1 MDNPV
6 DDMEDSRPC
15 FAEEIC
21 LNTEAFS
28 RLQNKNR
35 LTEMA
40 LGRYS
45 CRHEQIPAT
54 ADYVRK
60 IDLSNFQVA
69 TNETAR
75 DINRRIVLNL
85 IRRHQ
90 PLSRA
95 DISRRTGLQRSTVS
109 AITEQLIAQRWVTE
123 GAVGNAPRGRKP
135 TFLHLN
141 GQRAGIIGVNIRP
154 LNTAIALAGLD
165 MQFLSQESMPTGSDP
180 NRFIAELSRRIT
192 EIVKVHPEMVFE
204 GIGISVP
211 GRVNLTSQKLVFAP
225 NLGWAGIDLKTALE
239 KATGLSVDLENAAN
253 VCALAELW
261 SGRHGEGVR
270 HLVAVT
276 VSEGIGVGLI
286 LNGQLFQGPTGL
298 AGEFGHIT
306 IRDDGPSCRCGNRGC
321 WEVWASNT
329 AAVRFYSST
338 ASHCDLP
345 SSAPRFEDLLRLSEQ
360 GDLKAGEAL
369 DKMAHYIG
377 LGLAMLVT
385 GLAPDVIVLF
395 GEFTEAW
402 ARMKPAI
409 QNVLNERQPTHAST
423 VIMPT
428 DPSTHPRL
436 RGTIAL
442 VLQKHFGL
450 PALA

>member
-1 MDNPV
+1 
-6 DDMEDSRPC
+6 
-15 FAEEIC
+15 
-21 LNTEAFS
+21 
-28 RLQNKNR
+28 
-35 LTEMA
+35 
-40 LGRYS
+40 
-45 CRHEQIPAT
+45 
-54 ADYVRK
+54 VRK

-69 TNETAR
+69 TSEIAR

-85 IRRHQ
+85 IRKHQ

-95 DISRRTGLQRSTVS
+95 DLSRRSGLQRSTVS

-154 LNTAIALAGLD
+154 LHTTIALAGLD
-165 MQFLSQESMPTGSDP
+165 MEFLSQESIPTGTEP
-180 NRFIAELSRRIT
+180 NRFITELSRRIA
-192 EIVKVHPEMVFE
+192 EIIKVHPEMDFE
-204 GIGISVP
+204 GIGVAVP
-211 GRVNLTSQKLVFAP
+211 GRVDLTSQKLVFAP
-225 NLGWAGIDLKTALE
+225 NLGWTGIDLKTPLE
-239 KATGLSVDLENAAN
+239 KATGLPVDLENAAN

-261 SGRHGEGVR
+261 SGRHGEGIR

-276 VSEGIGVGLI
+276 VSEGIGVGMI

-298 AGEFGHIT
+298 AGEFGHIAL
-306 IRDDGPSCRCGNRGC
+306 RDDGPICRCGNRGC

-329 AAVRFYSST
+329 AAIRFYSST
-338 ASHCDLP
+338 ASQCNVP
-345 SSAPRFEDLLRLSEQ
+345 SSAPRFEDILRLSEQ
-360 GDLKAGEAL
+360 GDRKAGEAL
-369 DKMAHYIG
+369 DKMAHYLG

-395 GEFTEAW
+395 GEFTQAW
-402 ARMKPAI
+402 PRMKSVI
-409 QNVLNERQPTHAST
+409 QTVLNERQPTRAST

-428 DPSTHPRL
+428 DPSTQPRV
-436 RGTIAL
+436 RGAVAL